1 MKVSNCCVVRV
12 PGIPFPRQ
20 FSPKTC
26 DWKQNIAMFVRGCV
40 ISAWLAPG
48 VSSSSKYSRCANLR
62 QAWAWQHSAVS
73 QPWPGKASHWLMWP
87 DPGLWLVSLS
97 QPRLGPVRA
106 HGTNPDDWLSRVSL
120 QMHLQSA
127 AVKTGTGAAVEQVAD
142 CSDSGEPSWAACR
155 VCRPIWD
162 LCSVY
167 LSDRPTTR
175 TQS

>member
-1 MKVSNCCVVRV
+1 MRL
-12 PGIPFPRQ
+12 
-20 FSPKTC
+20 KTEHFIVC
-26 DWKQNIAMFVRGCV
+26 ARGCV
-40 ISAWLAPG
+40 IYSWLC

-62 QAWAWQHSAVS
+62 QAWAWQPSAVS
-73 QPWPGKASHWLMWP
+73 HPDQASSPLIGWCWPVPASDWSVLP
-87 DPGLWLVSLS
+87 PPPAPLS
-97 QPRLGPVRA
+97 SLGPVRA

-155 VCRPIWD
+155 VCRPIWE